1 MSLRD
6 AIMPFVPGLRRFA
19 RALVNDSLDNTRTA
33 DELVQKTIARALKDE
48 RLKRGGNIR
57 TLLYAT
63 LTALNR
69 ARLRQGEMAKAEY
82 AAGASSS
89 SSRGASFPEASGHSR
104 IERAVAMLSPDL
116 REVLLLVS
124 LERMTYD
131 EVAEIIE
138 VPLVTMLAR
147 LTRARDELRI
157 HFNGATARQPR
168 PAPNARAVPHLRL
181 VK

>member
-1 MSLRD
+1 
-6 AIMPFVPGLRRFA
+6 
-19 RALVNDSLDNTRTA
+19 
-33 DELVQKTIARALKDE
+33 
-48 RLKRGGNIR
+48 
-57 TLLYAT
+57 

-69 ARLRQGEMAKAEY
+69 ARLRQGEVAKAEY
-82 AAGASSS
+82 AAGAAS
-89 SSRGASFPEASGHSR
+89 SSRGASFPEAGGHSR

-138 VPLVTMLAR
+138 VPVVTMLAR

-157 HFNGATARQPR
+157 HFNGAAVRQPR
-168 PAPNARAVPHLRL
+168 SGTNGRPAPHLRL

>member
-1 MSLRD
+1 MIVEDLFVSLRD
-6 AIMPFVPGLRRFA
+6 AIMPFVPGLRRYA
-19 RALVNDSLDNTRTA
+19 RALVNDPLENTRTA
-33 DELVQKTIARALKDE
+33 DELVQKPLSRAFKDE

-63 LTALNR
+63 MTSLNR
-69 ARLRQGEMAKAEY
+69 NRLRQSEVAKAEY

-89 SSRGASFPEASGHSR
+89 SRGAAFPEAAGHSR
-104 IERAVAMLSPDL
+104 IERGIAALPAEL
-116 REVLLLVS
+116 REVALLVS
-124 LERMTYD
+124 LERMSYE

-157 HFNGATARQPR
+157 D
-168 PAPNARAVPHLRL
+168 
-181 VK
+181 

>member
-6 AIMPFVPGLRRFA
+6 AIMPFVPGLRRYA
-19 RALVNDSLDNTRTA
+19 RALVNDPLDNTRTA
-33 DELVQKTIARALKDE
+33 DDLVQKTLARAVKDE

-69 ARLRQGEMAKAEY
+69 SRLRQEEVAKAEY

-89 SSRGASFPEASGHSR
+89 SRGASFPETAGHSR
-104 IERAVAMLSPDL
+104 IERALAALPADL
-116 REVLLLVS
+116 REVALLVS
-124 LERMTYD
+124 LERMSYD

-157 HFNGATARQPR
+157 HFNGTVTRQAQQGAAARTAS
-168 PAPNARAVPHLRL
+168 HLRL